1 MTDKLIFPNQPI
13 IPVNQSQ
20 ANIKARLPNSQSVS
34 FDQVFQDALQKS
46 SVKFSQHAQARL
58 KARDIQLSN
67 VELQK
72 IDNAVTKAAAKGA
85 KESLI
90 LMKDLAFV
98 VSIKNKTV
106 ITAVDGASLK
116 DNIFTNIDSAII
128 L

>member
-13 IPVNQSQ
+13 IPVNPAQSNARPKVSTNQ
-20 ANIKARLPNSQSVS
+20 ATS
-34 FDQVFQDALQKS
+34 FNQVFQEALQKS

-58 KARDIQLSN
+58 RTRNIQLTN
-67 VELQK
+67 VELQN
-72 IDNAVTKAAAKGA
+72 IDKAVEKAAAKGA

-98 VSIKNKTV
+98 VSIQNKTV
-106 ITAVDGASLK
+106 ITAIDGASLK
-116 DNIFTNIDSAII
+116 DNVFTNIDSAIV